1 MLDLLPDLFD
11 HYPSKLQLL
20 PLAFKPFGGK
30 PLFWGEIVTVKCFE
44 DNSKVKEVLAQNGQG
59 KVLVVDGGGS
69 CRQALL
75 GDLIAQSALDNGWQ
89 GVIINGFVR
98 DVMRIKTFNLGVY
111 ALGAIPIKTEKRD
124 QGEINVPVD
133 LGGVMVKPG
142 MQLYA
147 DENGIAVSDE
157 LLNFAFLS

>member
-1 MLDLLPDLFD
+1 M
-11 HYPSKLQLL
+11 
-20 PLAFKPFGGK
+20 
-30 PLFWGEIVTVKCFE
+30 GEIVTVKCFE

>member
-20 PLAFKPFGGK
+20 PLAFKAFGGK

-69 CRQALL
+69 YRQALL
-75 GDLIAQSALDNGWQ
+75 GDLIAQSALDNSWQ
-89 GVIINGFVR
+89 GVVINGFVR

-111 ALGAIPIKTEKRD
+111 ALGAVPIKTEKRD
-124 QGEINVPVD
+124 QGQINVPVD
-133 LGGVMVKPG
+133 MGGVMVKPS

-157 LLNFAFLS
+157 LLDFAFLS

>member
-20 PLAFKPFGGK
+20 PLVFKPFGGK
-30 PLFWGEIVTVKCFE
+30 RLFWGEIVTVKCFE
-44 DNSKVKEVLAQNGQG
+44 DNSKVKEILAQDGHG

-69 CRQALL
+69 LRRALL

-89 GVIINGFVR
+89 GIVINGCVR
-98 DVMRIKTFNLGVY
+98 DVARLNTFSLGVF
-111 ALGAIPIKTEKRD
+111 ALGAMPIKTEKLG
-124 QGEINVPVD
+124 QGQINVAVD
-133 LGGVMVKPG
+133 MGGVTVKPG
-142 MQLYA
+142 MMLYA

-157 LLNFAFLS
+157 MLNFAFLN

>member
-89 GVIINGFVR
+89 GVVINGFVR

>member
-89 GVIINGFVR
+89 GVVINGFVR

-111 ALGAIPIKTEKRD
+111 ALGAVPIKTEKRD